1 MTEFCDGGNLW
12 NAVRFERIKAMQ
24 FASRNFNIAQLESV
38 ISDDMPLLNIPSIA
52 VDVCHALC
60 YLHGAGFA
68 HRDVKSSNILLTWCS
83 DQNRICAKLCDFG
96 SAAPVGKLPRRPAKP
111 NWGGLERWLGFS
123 GEWQPVGTVL
133 WMAPEMLEPPVEG
146 ETPPDGYSGDKVD
159 VYSLGV
165 VLWELFEWRIPWL
178 GGKSA
183 SKADIIDL
191 VVRQNQRLPIP
202 IRCSPRLTRLMVS
215 MWNLSPL
222 KRPTAAFVLSEL
234 VSIGSSWDTFG
245 IFSHVQVAANMFGEE
260 LIGILRTSPHKSL
273 TRNHESNEAIS
284 SSISSSQNDRGSTP
298 REMFDEQMCDDQTF
312 HSEDQQ
318 GNIAKHPKQSIAFTA
333 CRNSNMS
340 SETFMD
346 PGTEKLASNE
356 NRQSAQNE
364 SISRVEPMEL
374 VSSIE
379 GAGRNVDHNI
389 FGPVGTLSLHDIED
403 RLIPMLLPHIALATS
418 SDLDDKETEDS
429 RSKLTKLQ
437 NRVEKL
443 RSRRKLDPFAA
454 FSVDAQDLEISTLD
468 RHIKLKVVKE
478 QMRVWRH
485 TYDILRN
492 QMVQA
497 ESEYVSLQQK
507 YNEILSGETGKKR
520 F

>member
-24 FASRNFNIAQLESV
+24 FASRNSNIAQLESV

-234 VSIGSSWDTFG
+234 VLIGSSWDTFG

-273 TRNHESNEAIS
+273 THNHESNEAIS

-298 REMFDEQMCDDQTF
+298 REMFDEQM
-312 HSEDQQ
+312 
-318 GNIAKHPKQSIAFTA
+318 
-333 CRNSNMS
+333 
-340 SETFMD
+340 
-346 PGTEKLASNE
+346 
-356 NRQSAQNE
+356 
-364 SISRVEPMEL
+364 
-374 VSSIE
+374 
-379 GAGRNVDHNI
+379 
-389 FGPVGTLSLHDIED
+389 
-403 RLIPMLLPHIALATS
+403 
-418 SDLDDKETEDS
+418 
-429 RSKLTKLQ
+429 
-437 NRVEKL
+437 
-443 RSRRKLDPFAA
+443 
-454 FSVDAQDLEISTLD
+454 
-468 RHIKLKVVKE
+468 
-478 QMRVWRH
+478 
-485 TYDILRN
+485 
-492 QMVQA
+492 
-497 ESEYVSLQQK
+497 
-507 YNEILSGETGKKR
+507 
-520 F
+520 